1 MFGNL
6 HRLASRYIPQQTAL
20 WFRFKN
26 REPDERGHDQ
36 SQYHDPVEIRG
47 SWQAVDT
54 QDAQSMGFDSNQVYR
69 RFYTSHDIKS
79 IQRGTSPDY
88 LVFNG
93 KKYDVMGDADWY
105 DQDGWKSVICIEVGA
120 YDG

>member
-6 HRLASRYIPQQTAL
+6 YNMAARVIPQQTAF
-20 WFRFKN
+20 WYRFKS
-26 REPDERGHDQ
+26 RTTDDLGKWVA
-36 SQYHDPVEIRG
+36 QYHSPEPVTG

-54 QDAQSMGFDSNQVYR
+54 QDVQEMGLVTGKVYR
-69 RFYTSHDIKS
+69 RLYTSHDIHA
-79 IQRGTSPDY
+79 IQRGDAPDY

-93 KKYDVMGDADWY
+93 KRYDVTGDADWY
-105 DQDGWKSVICIEVGA
+105 AQDGWKSVLCIEAGN